1 VRRWSVAWLSV
12 LCLSALSAAHAA
24 DAALQPVPPQTAL
37 LVDQAGA
44 LDEIDRQALTLRLQE
59 IQGSGRAQVAILIAR
74 DTQGEALSDYALR
87 VAENWKLGRAGR
99 DDGLLI
105 LLVPSEN
112 KARIEVGYGL
122 EGDIPDARASQW
134 LDDFLPAMK
143 DGQLTAALVQLLDKI
158 DAALPTAA
166 APATADNVLD
176 RHPEWKLPFVLAVF
190 SPFALFPLFFGR
202 WGALASAPLLAAFIG
217 GAAWALWHTQ
227 MPALIIA
234 GVALSLPPLW
244 SLNWTDSGRL
254 SPALR
259 IAKGFGNLIAVLVF
273 FSVITLF
280 VGVGLSVAA
289 PDELWGAPLFAG
301 MLALGLAVFLFPGA
315 PARVLMILLR
325 SLMHFVFVL
334 ILAFAALQD
343 RVAAPGA
350 LALEIALAFTA
361 CVALSLYL
369 DSREQAAK
377 SSGSTPRRWS
387 LVLVALALLMVLP
400 IGLLLLV
407 QGALGDSD
415 LRLAQAG
422 AGGGSIL
429 GVLWWAARAGFF
441 AAARIGLGGRFGGGG
456 AGR

>member
-1 VRRWSVAWLSV
+1 VRRWSVVWLSV

-24 DAALQPVPPQTAL
+24 DVALQPVPAQTAL

-59 IQGSGRAQVAILIAR
+59 IQGSGRAQVAILIASG
-74 DTQGEALSDYALR
+74 TQGEALSDYALR
-87 VAENWKLGRAGR
+87 VAESWKLGRAGR

-105 LLVPSEN
+105 LVVPSEN

-134 LDDFLPAMK
+134 LDDFLPAMN

-158 DAALPTAA
+158 DVALPAAA
-166 APATADNVLD
+166 APVTADNVLD

-227 MPALIIA
+227 MPALIA
-234 GVALSLPPLW
+234 ADVALMLPPLW

-254 SPALR
+254 SPPLR

-301 MLALGLAVFLFPGA
+301 MLALALGLAVFLFPGA

-343 RVAAPGA
+343 RVAAPGP

-377 SSGSTPRRWS
+377 SGGSTLRRWS

-407 QGALGDSD
+407 QGAFGDSD

-422 AGGGSIL
+422 AG
-429 GVLWWAARAGFF
+429 R
-441 AAARIGLGGRFGGGG
+441 
-456 AGR
+456 